1 MRYRFFDSTGAVY
14 AVAVSTFL
22 LSHAN
27 DLLAAAASIDGP
39 ASIAAGPVA
48 LTPTLGAEIK
58 HRDNIY
64 LQEDNAV
71 DSWIYIA
78 RPALNALM
86 QDRNNTYQLDYK
98 GEAAW
103 YEVSANNDRNDYF
116 DNTFSGDAHLELSD
130 RWIAEGY
137 ASWAS
142 LHEDRGT
149 GLSEGLIGTVLPEPI
164 TFDQGNVGGSLQFGT
179 DDSVGRL
186 LVETGYMDRS
196 YTNFKEFTRPR
207 DRDETTLATTFFYPV
222 APKTDLLAEYMFK
235 HIHYPNPFDLVPEL
249 DSDEQSFL
257 VGAQWEINPNMS
269 STAKVGYVEKNF
281 DDSARKDWNGLG
293 WSLELW
299 MQPRDQD
306 TILVATTQS
315 PEETTLQ
322 GDFIRREE
330 LSTTWRHEWSD
341 RVYSELSGLIGQD
354 TYEQSVDDRE
364 DDIFKVSLKAGY
376 EFRRWM
382 NVYTGYG
389 YDRRNSNAD
398 NLSYRDYIFSV
409 GVELSL

>member
-14 AVAVSTFL
+14 AVAVSILL

-27 DLLAAAASIDGP
+27 GVLAVAPTLGP
-39 ASIAAGPVA
+39 ASVDAGPVA
-48 LTPTLGAEIK
+48 LTPTLGAELK

-64 LQEDNAV
+64 LQENRPTN
-71 DSWIYIA
+71 SWIYTA

-86 QDRNNTYQLDYK
+86 QDRDNTYQLDYK

-103 YEVSANNDRNDYF
+103 YEVSEHNDDNDYF

-137 ASWAS
+137 GSWAM

-164 TFDQGNVGGSLQFGT
+164 TYDQGDVGGSLQYGA
-179 DDSVGRL
+179 SESGGRL
-186 LVETGYMDRS
+186 LVETGYMDRK
-196 YTNFKEFTRPR
+196 YTNFEELTRSR
-207 DRDETTLATTFFYPV
+207 DRDETTVATTFFYRV
-222 APKTDLLAEYMFK
+222 APKTDALAVYTFK
-235 HIHYPNPFDLVPEL
+235 HINYPNPFDVVAPL
-249 DSDEQSFL
+249 DSDEQSL
-257 VGAQWEINPNMS
+257 LLGATWEISPNMT
-269 STAKVGYVEKNF
+269 STAKAGYVEKNF
-281 DDSARKDWNGLG
+281 DDSARKDWDGLG
-293 WSLELW
+293 WSVNLW
-299 MQPRDQD
+299 MRLRDQD
-306 TILVATTQS
+306 TVIVASSQA

-322 GDFIRREE
+322 GGFILREE
-330 LSTTWRHEWSD
+330 LASSWRHDWSD

-354 TYEQSVDDRE
+354 TYEQAFDDRE
-364 DDIFKVSLKAGY
+364 DDIFKVELKAGY

-382 NVYTGYG
+382 NVYAGYG
-389 YDRRNSNAD
+389 YDRRNSNIE
-398 NLSYRDYIFSV
+398 NLSYRDYIFNV